1 MATMSAAAACE
12 TAGRG
17 EMAAAGLRRGGG
29 SAGVAAPCVY
39 IWERETGV
47 GGGWF
52 WGFGIKINFL
62 GLSNHALNR
71 FFMVG

>member
-29 SAGVAAPCVY
+29 RAGVAAPCVY

-52 WGFGIKINFL
+52 WDQNQFFR
-62 GLSNHALNR
+62 ALKSC
-71 FFMVG
+71 VE